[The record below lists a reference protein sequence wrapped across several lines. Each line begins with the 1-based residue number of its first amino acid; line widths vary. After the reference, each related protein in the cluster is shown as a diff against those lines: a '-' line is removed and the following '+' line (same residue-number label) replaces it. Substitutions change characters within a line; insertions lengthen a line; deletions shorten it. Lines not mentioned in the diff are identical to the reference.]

1 MSSAE
6 GVPQLTRAG
15 RVLYPPGATFG
26 PRPHPHWEF
35 VWILSGSAMFTQG
48 GDQVQLQPGMALL
61 IRPGPPDSFRW
72 DTRRSTQHGY
82 IHFLEISQKLDL
94 PWPQTRRTSPHDP
107 LLGMLEYIVWLRSV
121 DDGWQTTAQPVLVL
135 LLELFRASPMP
146 AERRY
151 GHLPETL
158 LRLADFVGRQWANNG
173 VSVPPVSVLAHGA
186 QISPAQLARLCRAH
200 VGLGPV
206 GMLNRLRL
214 LRAADMLAGGG
225 LAVQEVSRLSGFANP
240 YHFSRSFR
248 DVHGLPPSAYRD
260 HQRTGVPAA
269 SPVPDS
275 LLEFARLVA
284 DAELRASRG
293 RP

>member
-1 MSSAE
+1 MSSHAGE
-6 GVPQLTRAG
+6 PHLTRAG

-35 VWILSGSAMFTQG
+35 VWILSGSAVFTQG
-48 GDQVQLQPGMALL
+48 DDQIQLHPGMALL
-61 IRPGPPDSFRW
+61 IRPGPPDTFRW
-72 DTRRSTQHGY
+72 DPRRSTQHGY
-82 IHFLEISQKLDL
+82 IHFLQMSEMLDQ

-121 DDGWQTTAQPVLVL
+121 DSEWQVIGQPVLVL
-135 LLELFRASPMP
+135 LLELFHASPMP

-151 GHLPETL
+151 EQLPDTL
-158 LRLADFVGRQWANNG
+158 LRLADFVGGQWASNG
-173 VSVPPVSVLAHGA
+173 MSVPSVSVLAHGA
-186 QISPAQLARLCRAH
+186 RISAAQLARVCRAH

-214 LRAADMLAGGG
+214 MRAADMLAGGG
-225 LAVQEVSRLSGFANP
+225 LAVQEVSRLCGFANP

-248 DVHGLPPSAYRD
+248 EVHGLPPRSYRD
-260 HQRTGVPAA
+260 QLRTGLPPT

-284 DAELRASRG
+284 DAEVRANRR